1 MTEAVQT
8 VSEAAAAPAARPSQL
23 RELVRYRQLVALLV
37 VRELKVRYKRS
48 VFGLLWTML
57 NPLLL
62 MVVYAIVFTTIM
74 PAAMPNFAVFLLAG
88 LLPWIFF
95 NNALMQGL
103 WSVLGNQELIR
114 KVRLPQAVFPL
125 SVVGSNLV
133 NFTLSLVPLFALM
146 VALRQPF
153 TPALLFLP
161 VAALILTVFTS
172 GVTLL
177 FATATVFF
185 RDVRHLA
192 EVLLQ
197 MLMYLSPVLY
207 DLRMLGRH
215 DEWWFRAFRLFLRV
229 NPLSYLLPLVRDP
242 VYYGRLPPLQVLGVA
257 SAGAIAMFIF
267 GLAVFQRLSPRHI
280 HYL

>member
-8 VSEAAAAPAARPSQL
+8 VPGTAAPAPARPSAL
-23 RELVRYRQLVALLV
+23 RELFRFRQLIALLV

-62 MVVYAIVFTTIM
+62 MMVYAVVFTTIM
-74 PAAMPNFAVFLLAG
+74 PAAQHNFTIFLLAG
-88 LLPWIFF
+88 LLPWLFF
-95 NNALMQGL
+95 STAILQGL
-103 WSVLGNQELIR
+103 NAILGNQELIR

-133 NFTLSLVPLFALM
+133 NFTLSLVPLFVMMA
-146 VALRQPF
+146 ALRQPF

-161 VAALILTVFTS
+161 VGMIILTLFTS

-177 FATATVFF
+177 FATFTVFF

-192 EVLLQ
+192 EVALQ

-207 DLRMLGRH
+207 DLRMLGQH
-215 DEWWFRAFRLFLRV
+215 HEWWFHLFRLFLRL
-229 NPLSYLLPLVRDP
+229 NPLSYLLPL
-242 VYYGRLPPLQVLGVA
+242 PLWPTSAMA
-257 SAGAIAMFIF
+257 SPG
-267 GLAVFQRLSPRHI
+267 
-280 HYL
+280 